1 MKDSVVYLVG
11 AGPGDPDLI
20 SVKGLKLISVADAI
34 VYDRLVDKKLLDHSR
49 SECQLVYVGKSPG
62 GSIEQKQ
69 INKILVDLAK
79 VHRITVRLKGGD
91 PYIFGRGGEE
101 VLALKEN
108 NIKVEVIPGIS
119 SATSGPLLSGIPL
132 THRSVSAAFTVVT
145 GSTSETEAL
154 NYKALA
160 ELNSTIVVLM
170 GVANRK
176 TISDEL
182 IRYGR
187 MENTPVAVIRWA
199 SYEKQEVMKLTLKD
213 LGDSN
218 ITPPAVIVIGD
229 VAGLSL
235 TDN

>member
-91 PYIFGRGGEE
+91 PYIFGRGGE
-101 VLALKEN
+101 
-108 NIKVEVIPGIS
+108 
-119 SATSGPLLSGIPL
+119 
-132 THRSVSAAFTVVT
+132 
-145 GSTSETEAL
+145 
-154 NYKALA
+154 
-160 ELNSTIVVLM
+160 
-170 GVANRK
+170 
-176 TISDEL
+176 
-182 IRYGR
+182 
-187 MENTPVAVIRWA
+187 
-199 SYEKQEVMKLTLKD
+199 
-213 LGDSN
+213 
-218 ITPPAVIVIGD
+218 
-229 VAGLSL
+229 
-235 TDN
+235 